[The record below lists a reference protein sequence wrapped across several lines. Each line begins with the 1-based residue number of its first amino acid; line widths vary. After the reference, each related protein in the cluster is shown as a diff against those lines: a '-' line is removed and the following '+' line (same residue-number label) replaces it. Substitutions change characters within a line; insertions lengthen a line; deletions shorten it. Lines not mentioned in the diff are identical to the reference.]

1 MNFFL
6 NFWCCSYELI
16 LDLTKF
22 WKFYVCL
29 FVQSAHLPYKKK
41 AFSYD
46 LFIQIRLLVLIIIW
60 LVYIC
65 LKKKTMMPHM
75 WKNGYKSS
83 SRLYNYYDIHPMA
96 KKMFSSVSSFKSS
109 QKLMKCWM
117 KKKENQKLLLH
128 AYIILQHNFTV
139 EFTLSEF

>member
-1 MNFFL
+1 
-6 NFWCCSYELI
+6 
-16 LDLTKF
+16 
-22 WKFYVCL
+22 
-29 FVQSAHLPYKKK
+29 
-41 AFSYD
+41 
-46 LFIQIRLLVLIIIW
+46 
-60 LVYIC
+60 
-65 LKKKTMMPHM
+65 M

-96 KKMFSSVSSFKSS
+96 KK
-109 QKLMKCWM
+109 KCFQVLAALNLVKNWWNAEW

>member
-46 LFIQIRLLVLIIIW
+46 LIIQIRLLVLIIIW

-65 LKKKTMMPHM
+65 LKKTMMPHT

>member
-1 MNFFL
+1 M
-6 NFWCCSYELI
+6 
-16 LDLTKF
+16 T
-22 WKFYVCL
+22 CL
-29 FVQSAHLPYKKK
+29 YMFEKK
-41 AFSYD
+41 S
-46 LFIQIRLLVLIIIW
+46 
-60 LVYIC
+60 
-65 LKKKTMMPHM
+65 MMPHM

-117 KKKENQKLLLH
+117 KKENQKLLLH

>member
-1 MNFFL
+1 M
-6 NFWCCSYELI
+6 
-16 LDLTKF
+16 T
-22 WKFYVCL
+22 CL
-29 FVQSAHLPYKKK
+29 YMSE
-41 AFSYD
+41 
-46 LFIQIRLLVLIIIW
+46 
-60 LVYIC
+60 
-65 LKKKTMMPHM
+65 KKTMMPHM